1 MEININSN
9 GFGNFGMGREGL
21 DMTRIDVKRETLDA
35 SQASRLLSASSSFS
49 SDARIA
55 DLSSS
60 EPVADVPDAVLSR
73 DDALG
78 RLVGEAFN
86 LPPPPMPDFATT
98 P

>member
-9 GFGNFGMGREGL
+9 GFGNFGFGRIAAGASQNAVPA
-21 DMTRIDVKRETLDA
+21 TVKQKDSNLQPSNLQSTTLDA
-35 SQASRLLSASSSFS
+35 LQG
-49 SDARIA
+49 
-55 DLSSS
+55 S
-60 EPVADVPDAVLSR
+60 EPVAEIPDAALSR

-78 RLVGEAFN
+78 KLVGEAFN